1 MDAILL
7 DSNVLIYAI
16 DPRDLLKQERALAVL
31 AALQATRKGCL
42 SVQCL
47 SEFSAV
53 CIRSMKALLTPEE
66 AERQVKRLGQS
77 FTVFPLT
84 EAVVTE
90 ALRGVRDYQF
100 SYYDAQIWA
109 AARLHQVPVIFSEDF
124 NPGVYAG
131 VRVTNP
137 FAAAFDLQAWL

>member
-1 MDAILL
+1 MNAILL

-16 DPRDLLKQERALAVL
+16 DPRDLLKQERAIAVL
-31 AALQATRKGCL
+31 ATLQATKKGCL

-53 CIRSMKALLTPEE
+53 CIRSMKALLTPAE
-66 AERQVKRLGQS
+66 AERQVRRLGQS

-84 EAVVTE
+84 EAIVEE

-100 SYYDAQIWA
+100 LY
-109 AARLHQVPVIFSEDF
+109 E
-124 NPGVYAG
+124 N
-131 VRVTNP
+131 VRIVNP
-137 FAAAFDLQAWL
+137 FDATFNLQEWA

>member
-66 AERQVKRLGQS
+66 AE
-77 FTVFPLT
+77 P
-84 EAVVTE
+84 VVSE